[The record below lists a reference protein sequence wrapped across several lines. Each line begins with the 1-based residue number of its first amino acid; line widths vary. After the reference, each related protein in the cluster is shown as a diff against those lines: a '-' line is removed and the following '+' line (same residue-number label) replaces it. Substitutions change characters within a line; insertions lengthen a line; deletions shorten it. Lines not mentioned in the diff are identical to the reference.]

1 MYEYLTAV
9 IGYPDTTNPHIKAI
23 NGEEE
28 LDDWDDIPLHEGLE
42 ALGEDGWELA
52 AIHWSPHK
60 QDVDP
65 IYIFKRA
72 MSAVGLGDRDA
83 PKAEKQRGQKLFGK
97 RQEKPA
103 PKEGK
108 YRR

>member
-9 IGYPDTTNPHIKAI
+9 IGYPDTTDPHIKVI

-28 LDDWDDIPLHEGLE
+28 LDDWSDIPLHEGLD

-52 AIHWSPHK
+52 AIHWSPLEN
-60 QDVDP
+60 VDP

-83 PKAEKQRGQKLFGK
+83 PKAKKQRGRKLFGERK
-97 RQEKPA
+97 EKPDS
-103 PKEGK
+103 KEGK